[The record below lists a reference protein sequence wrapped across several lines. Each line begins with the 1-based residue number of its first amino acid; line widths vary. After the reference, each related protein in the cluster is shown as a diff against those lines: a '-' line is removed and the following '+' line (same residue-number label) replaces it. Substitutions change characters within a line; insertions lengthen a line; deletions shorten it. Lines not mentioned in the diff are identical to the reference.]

1 MCLLY
6 IFSLTVK
13 QSLFNGNNNLWL
25 TLMYLCDSSLH
36 NQKMRIVNIKLNR
49 SKEILNSV
57 VLNIAAINQI
67 LVLSTYHNL
76 SRDCHFIIVFISQR
90 WLLLVSIVKG
100 DWHSGLGNSCLTIF
114 VDQFLKIS
122 CSDMTQIGDSKE
134 KANGIEDV
142 TFTRPGKTKSVWQKH
157 LLLFLVNRNSQVVS
171 KLTLANF
178 YNLEENN
185 LPI

>member
-57 VLNIAAINQI
+57 VLDIAAINQI

-90 WLLLVSIVKG
+90 RLLLVSVVKG

-122 CSDMTQIGDSKE
+122 CSHMTQIGDSKE
-134 KANGIEDV
+134 KANGIKDV
-142 TFTRPGKTKSVWQKH
+142 TFTRPRKTKSVWQNINCCF
-157 LLLFLVNRNSQVVS
+157 LLTETH
-171 KLTLANF
+171 KYLAN
-178 YNLEENN
+178 
-185 LPI
+185 